1 MISSMEAA
9 ATANPLHS
17 ATRTSTGNPA
27 QQIAQFLNG
36 GRIGE
41 AESARALTSSSGG
54 SEQTGLPGK
63 QGTGRAGGG
72 ETSDPSATGRR
83 LGQRPGDVEAA
94 RRTPFDDLI
103 RSIRLR
109 SNGRITSAR
118 MQLHPPELGRMQ
130 VELRV
135 TDRRIELDIRT
146 ETASARDLV
155 ADRGE
160 RLVAALHQHGIEVD
174 RFDVT
179 ADAEGSGRDALQEN
193 QDGHVSTGQGGSDM
207 AEPDQ
212 VPLSGTGEP
221 DDFDAEITSTVV
233 AEQRLDVRV

>member
-1 MISSMEAA
+1 
-9 ATANPLHS
+9 
-17 ATRTSTGNPA
+17 
-27 QQIAQFLNG
+27 
-36 GRIGE
+36 
-41 AESARALTSSSGG
+41 
-54 SEQTGLPGK
+54 
-63 QGTGRAGGG
+63 
-72 ETSDPSATGRR
+72 
-83 LGQRPGDVEAA
+83 
-94 RRTPFDDLI
+94 
-103 RSIRLR
+103 
-109 SNGRITSAR
+109 